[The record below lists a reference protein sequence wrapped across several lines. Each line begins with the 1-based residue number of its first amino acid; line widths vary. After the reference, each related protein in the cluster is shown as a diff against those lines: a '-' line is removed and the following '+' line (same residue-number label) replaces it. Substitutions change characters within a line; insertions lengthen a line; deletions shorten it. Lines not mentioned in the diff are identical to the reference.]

1 MNTKSHLSPERIR
14 RSTRWRVQPLR
25 QLTPEILT
33 SQLDA
38 FSAGYLREAVLT
50 WGAIEQRDDLIR
62 TVVSKRIKSVAR
74 HDYAILPLPGLTP
87 AETAQSQSHIDA
99 LNYFYANLTVA
110 DALNEN
116 ERGGFNL
123 LIRQMMTSI
132 GQRYAVHEIL
142 WQPEAGAH
150 RSQRSSRTDTSP
162 RWVTAECRHVPLE
175 FFENT
180 TGRLRFLETDNATQ
194 GVPLAD
200 NGWMITVGEG
210 LMVATSLAWM
220 SKHLALNDWL
230 LYCERNGTP
239 GVRGV
244 TTAARDSEEWTAM
257 VEAVSEL
264 LNGSAIVTNATE
276 DIRLVDFAVG
286 GEIPFP
292 ALVERMDRFIAALW
306 RGTDLSTISREHG
319 YGVSLQERESCL
331 LEEDDA
337 ALITETLNRTLDAQ
351 VIRLVFGES
360 VRPLA
365 RIKLL
370 GVAKECTE
378 FDLKIDAFL
387 LEQGA
392 PLGVAD
398 LLERYGRRHAKSA
411 EDRLTST
418 PHSRSLANS
427 RIQLPAACVTPF
439 KAIAGE
445 WIQLTPLGEFP
456 HAQGWQRVDAASVNT
471 MVQQFKSFWAKLG
484 RRFGGLPFY
493 LGHPDATPSPTETK
507 ALGWI
512 LDVEARSDGLYGK
525 VKWTSEGRALIEGG
539 YYKFHSPYWEAESIG
554 VREGQPVF
562 RPTRLLSAGL
572 TNQPNLPVL
581 PLANETKSPTTGVLE
596 LLVETAIQNGQI
608 TPAQEAEFRNRHIEP
623 ALANQQVLP
632 IRSAIPV
639 AATSKTRH
647 LAIRRHSPSNPTHRM
662 QTVRE
667 AVMAKM
673 TDGRTYD
680 EAWESVKNEQPRLF
694 DLMRSQPTP

>member
-1 MNTKSHLSPERIR
+1 MNTKSHLTPERIR

-25 QLTPEILT
+25 RLTPEILT
-33 SQLDA
+33 QQLDA
-38 FSAGYLREAVLT
+38 FDAGYLREATLT
-50 WGAIEQRDDLIR
+50 WATIEQRDDLIR

-74 HDYAILPLPGLTP
+74 HDYAVLPLPNLSP
-87 AETAQSQSHIDA
+87 HESAQAQSHIDA
-99 LNYFYANLTVA
+99 LNYFYANLTVT

-116 ERGGFNL
+116 EHGGFNL
-123 LIRQMMTSI
+123 LIRQMMSAI
-132 GQRYAVHEIL
+132 GRRYAVHEIL
-142 WQPEAGAH
+142 WQPETGNARA
-150 RSQRSSRTDTSP
+150 QRTQGDTTPP
-162 RWVTAECRHVPLE
+162 RWLTAECRHVPLE

-180 TGRLRFLETDNATQ
+180 TGRLRFLETDSATQ
-194 GVPLAD
+194 GVPLAE

-230 LYCERNGTP
+230 LYSERNGTP
-239 GVRGV
+239 GVRGI
-244 TTAARDSEEWTAM
+244 TTAARDSVEWTAM

-306 RGTDLSTISREHG
+306 RGTDLSTISREQG
-319 YGVSLQERESCL
+319 YGVSLQEREASL
-331 LEEDDA
+331 LEEDDVV
-337 ALITETLNRTLDAQ
+337 LITETLNRTLDAQ
-351 VIRLVFGES
+351 VIRLVFGDT
-360 VRPLA
+360 VKPLA

-378 FDLKIDAFL
+378 FDLKIDSFL
-387 LEQGA
+387 LQHGA

-398 LLERYGRRHAKSA
+398 LLERYGRRHATNKADS
-411 EDRLTST
+411 LPT
-418 PHSRSLANS
+418 PARSESMANS
-427 RIQLPAACVTPF
+427 RVHLPSACVTPF
-439 KAIAGE
+439 ASLANE

-456 HAQGWQRVDAASVNT
+456 HAQGWQRVDAASVRA
-471 MVQQFKSFWAKLG
+471 MVHHFKSFWTRLG

-493 LGHPDATPSPTETK
+493 LGHPDASPNPSETK

-512 LDVEARSDGLYGK
+512 LDLEARVDGLYAR

-554 VREGQPVF
+554 IREGQPLF

-581 PLANETKSPTTGVLE
+581 PLANATVVMPPNVSD
-596 LLVETAIQNGQI
+596 LLVETAIQGGWI
-608 TPAQEAEFRNRHIEP
+608 TPAQESDFRLHRIE
-623 ALANQQVLP
+623 ATLANHQVKHRP
-632 IRSAIPV
+632 PMPV
-639 AATSKTRH
+639 ADSSQTRH
-647 LAIRRHSPSNPTHRM
+647 LAGRSQGPAAAAHRM
-662 QTVRE
+662 QRVRD
-667 AVMAKM
+667 AVAKK
-673 TDGRTYD
+673 TANGLNYN
-680 EAWESVKNEQPRLF
+680 EAWEHVKCEQPRLF
-694 DLMRSQPTP
+694 DLMRSQTLP